1 MDTVEAEGRSIDDA
15 IERALQ
21 RLGGVSRDK
30 VDIEIV
36 SNATR
41 GLFGL
46 GGKRARV
53 RARLRAPIAA
63 AAGGGRDGRRET
75 GDGSDRPAPPSARV
89 PDRPALAGGGERD
102 RRRETGDG
110 SSPTGPP
117 AARRTDR
124 ARPAPRVRDEKS
136 PRRSTANTLP
146 SPVSRLPSRQPPPA
160 AAVARAQ
167 EVLTEIVRLT
177 GVGATVAVAT
187 DSDGVRLVI
196 DGDPGGVLIGRRGQ
210 TLDAIEYLVNR
221 IVAHDE
227 EGAVPLVVDAQ
238 DYRARRRQ
246 SLEALAQRLAERAR
260 RRGKPV
266 TLNPMSPRDRRI
278 VHLALQA
285 DPTLSTRS
293 AGNGYYRK
301 LVIVPA
307 GSRRR

>member
-53 RARLRAPIAA
+53 RARLRGPLAG
-63 AAGGGRDGRRET
+63 AAGSRPDGSPST
-75 GDGSDRPAPPSARV
+75 GDGS
-89 PDRPALAGGGERD
+89 
-102 RRRETGDG
+102 
-110 SSPTGPP
+110 PTTTPP
-117 AARRTDR
+117 AARSTDTPAPPAAR
-124 ARPAPRVRDEKS
+124 ARNDKRPQRKAPSQHPAPVA
-136 PRRSTANTLP
+136 RRP
-146 SPVSRLPSRQPPPA
+146 SGRPPA

-167 EVLTEIVRLT
+167 EVLSEIVRLS
-177 GVGATVAVAT
+177 GVGATVAVAEDT
-187 DSDGVRLVI
+187 DGVRLVI
-196 DGDPGGVLIGRRGQ
+196 DGDPNGVLIGRRGQ

-227 EGAVPLVVDAQ
+227 EGTVPLVIDAQ

-246 SLEALAQRLAERAR
+246 TLEALAQRLAERAR

-293 AGNGYYRK
+293 AGSGYYRK
-301 LVIVPA
+301 LVIVPE
-307 GSRRR
+307 GTRRR